1 MVEDVNKHISTA
13 KRLWNQSKRF
23 IGKSD
28 KIERSENALFV
39 NDEALAQLVVERE
52 QKEQEIIQY
61 IENRLNDSRNV
72 LPTKA
77 DYSKFTAPVTEGF
90 LELYSDNGSFKIV
103 DGNTVVF
110 QVSPELDVKLFEFKV
125 ETDLSML
132 VSILNYLQVKGVI
145 NFQNGDLQWFIQ

>member
-52 QKEQEIIQY
+52 QKEQEIISY
-61 IENRLNDSRNV
+61 IENKLNDSRNV
-72 LPTKA
+72 LPRKS
-77 DYSKFTAPVTEGF
+77 DYSKFCAPVTEGF
-90 LELYSDNGSFKIV
+90 LEYHKDCGDFRVL

-110 QVSPELDVKLFEFKV
+110 HTIYGISVKLFEFQV

-132 VSILNYLQVKGVI
+132 VSILNYLQMKGVI
-145 NFQNGDLQWFIQ
+145 NFQNGELQWFIQ